1 MNNLYITY
9 VFLLFFLFSCKG
21 QKENEQEN
29 ISKIS
34 IKPGIQKEKA
44 DENSIINFLDKK
56 YQKNGFSIPDDING
70 NLYPSYNYY
79 DKSIGSFSVNY
90 IGKNDTTQYF
100 WSVNNKKGFFSKY
113 SSPEDGSIDSK
124 NIEKLINEK
133 DYYIFAVFLRS
144 QYIKSDNQNEDFEI
158 KDDAINSFYLY
169 DNNKWIELGKIA
181 SNNIPK
187 KDFQYYIKLI
197 QEHYYKENK
206 IPEKYQGNFS
216 TSVDTEETMTG
227 MANITYNFTI
237 AENKILLEKNTYHEI
252 INCEGIYYSFEEN
265 GILNIYYAGEDMDC
279 ISITP
284 KFSIKVEKGKY
295 YIKGVGGEGTIN
307 TWIEMELNKK

>member
-1 MNNLYITY
+1 MKHII
-9 VFLLFFLFSCKG
+9 FLLMLISLEDCKG

-34 IKPGIQKEKA
+34 KKPGIQKEKA

-56 YQKNGFSIPDDING
+56 YKKNGFSIPDDING

-90 IGKNDTTQYF
+90 IGKNDITQYF

-133 DYYIFAVFLRS
+133 DYYIFAVFLPS
-144 QYIKSDNQNEDFEI
+144 KYIKSNNQNEDFEI
-158 KDDAINSFYLY
+158 KEDAINSFYLY
-169 DNNKWIELGKIA
+169 DNNKWIELGKIE

-206 IPEKYQGNFS
+206 IAEKYQGNFS
-216 TSVDTEETMTG
+216 ISVDTEETMTG
-227 MANITYNFTI
+227 MASITYNFTI
-237 AENKILLEKNTYHEI
+237 AKNKILL
-252 INCEGIYYSFEEN
+252 
-265 GILNIYYAGEDMDC
+265 
-279 ISITP
+279 
-284 KFSIKVEKGKY
+284 
-295 YIKGVGGEGTIN
+295 
-307 TWIEMELNKK
+307 KKIHIMK